1 MKSSFTHE
9 ELRDLSENFGKDY
22 LTDPTNTYI
31 MTYIEY
37 LKWRIELLKLDNVI
51 LFPIEKTIKE
61 NDKKDKK

>member
-1 MKSSFTHE
+1 
-9 ELRDLSENFGKDY
+9 
-22 LTDPTNTYI
+22 

-51 LFPIEKTIKE
+51 LFPIEKTIE